1 MKYGQHVS
9 TIHNRS
15 YILLKIPSYTLKF
28 LKEHIHR
35 NTLLYPPLFPQKIF
49 SRPSFSLL
57 PTTIPE
63 ILDRQRRH
71 LVIPARKVHD
81 TEWRLNDDAWLA
93 SILWGVITAAPWS
106 IMMAAVSLL
115 SRHFSPDIDWSR
127 CIIVRE
133 QAQKLPH
140 SRNTRFPSGI
150 GGRKLLITCNTK
162 AAELGKAGAWFRR
175 LRIHS
180 FSWTDVD
187 ATVKIKGRWGKGEE
201 REEEGKR

>member
-1 MKYGQHVS
+1 MKWNELKIEIWTARINYSHSIV
-9 TIHNRS
+9 
-15 YILLKIPSYTLKF
+15 YILFNKF
-28 LKEHIHR
+28 DLIENFSRNNIHR

-57 PTTIPE
+57 PTIIPE

-93 SILWGVITAAPWS
+93 SILGGVIKAAPPPRS
-106 IMMAAVSLL
+106 TSMMAAISLL
-115 SRHFSPDIDWSR
+115 SRRFSLDIDWSR
-127 CIIVRE
+127 CIIARE
-133 QAQKLPH
+133 QTQKLPH

-162 AAELGKAGAWFRR
+162 AAELGKAEPWFRR

-180 FSWTDVD
+180 FSWTV
-187 ATVKIKGRWGKGEE
+187 
-201 REEEGKR
+201 